1 MVSAEAL
8 RQSRGADA
16 ARPARLLPPLAGLR
30 TLRAARYLSDGSG
43 EEGRGLTLYPVARV
57 SLSHV
62 Q

>member
-1 MVSAEAL
+1 M
-8 RQSRGADA
+8 
-16 ARPARLLPPLAGLR
+16 R
-30 TLRAARYLSDGSG
+30 TLRAARHLPDGSG